1 MIRLTDVHKSY
12 KDGEKEHPI
21 LKGVDLTIRE
31 KDWITLMGPSGCG
44 KSTLLNIAGLLAAPT
59 AGSVHVDGRQVDFR
73 REKELAELRRNKI
86 GLVFQHPNLIGCLT
100 PLENLLLAQT
110 GTSGGKSGRKAAMEL
125 LELVGIADKAKS
137 DVKSLSGGE
146 AQRVAIV
153 RALVNGPRVLLCD
166 EPTGALDAEN
176 SRLVLDLLLLTR
188 RETGCALVIVTHDK
202 EIGAMGE
209 RRIMLNGGQVLGV
222 DQALQTV

>member
-31 KDWITLMGPSGCG
+31 KEWMTLMGPSGCG

>member
-31 KDWITLMGPSGCG
+31 KDWMTLMGPSGCG

-59 AGSVHVDGRQVDFR
+59 AGSVHVEGRQVDFR

-110 GTSGGKSGRKAAMEL
+110 GNSGGKPGRKAAMEL

-209 RRIMLNGGQVLGV
+209 RRILLNGGQVLGV